1 MSALN
6 DTSTVGVRRSLN
18 TPPAGGVRRGGPAQK
33 NAPADRAAPRA
44 EARAE
49 KPATATRAAETVSA
63 ATPETGNVDTSLRD
77 RINRLSTAR
86 TNLLRRRATQVP
98 AEEPVTTATAPQ
110 MHPVDTA
117 PPEAVPAFDVPEDI
131 EIETT
136 TGEVVGEVDL
146 TRSDAPPPSK
156 PVEERHPPRESAASH
171 PRQSARRRNAEEQQ
185 AEPRNTAVAADAPG
199 LPTPRRSSA
208 PEVAQNS
215 VREIPESRRADA
227 SAMQSEVETL
237 RREIADLRREMRDLR
252 EAGPGGLGPVERAVQ
267 RLSQRMDRIDG
278 GAQPLIADGQLEMR
292 KPKRSGLLGWFSG
305 RR

>member
-6 DTSTVGVRRSLN
+6 DTSTVGGRRSLN
-18 TPPAGGVRRGGPAQK
+18 TPPANGQRRGSAAQT
-33 NAPADRAAPRA
+33 NAPADRAAPRTS
-44 EARAE
+44 ARAE
-49 KPATATRAAETVSA
+49 KPTASARTAETVSA
-63 ATPETGNVDTSLRD
+63 AAPETGNVDTSLRD

-86 TNLLRRRATQVP
+86 TNLLRRRATRVP
-98 AEEPVTTATAPQ
+98 VDEPVTTATAPL
-110 MHPVDTA
+110 MNPADTA
-117 PPEAVPAFDVPEDI
+117 QPEAVAAFDVPEDI

-146 TRSDAPPPSK
+146 TRSDTTPPVK
-156 PVEERHPPRESAASH
+156 PAEERHPPREDAVSH

-185 AEPRNTAVAADAPG
+185 AAPQNTAAAEPG
-199 LPTPRRSSA
+199 LPTKRRSSA
-208 PEVAQNS
+208 PDVAQNA
-215 VREIPESRRADA
+215 VREVHESDRAD
-227 SAMQSEVETL
+227 SSTEKSEVETL

-267 RLSQRMDRIDG
+267 RLSQRMDRLDG
-278 GAQPLIADGQLEMR
+278 GAQPLIADGQLETR

>member
-18 TPPAGGVRRGGPAQK
+18 TPPAGGVRRGGSGQR
-33 NAPADRAAPRA
+33 NAPADVGAARASAQAPKPAAQSRVAEPAPR
-44 EARAE
+44 
-49 KPATATRAAETVSA
+49 PAPA
-63 ATPETGNVDTSLRD
+63 PGNVDTSLRD

-86 TNLLRRRATQVP
+86 TNLLRRRGTNVP

-117 PPEAVPAFDVPEDI
+117 PPEAVPAFDVPEDV

-136 TGEVVGEVDL
+136 TEEIVGEVDL
-146 TRSDAPPPSK
+146 TRPMAAPSYPA
-156 PVEERHPPRESAASH
+156 EERHPPRESAVTH
-171 PRQSARRRNAEEQQ
+171 PRQSARRRSADGQQ
-185 AEPRNTAVAADAPG
+185 EAPRNTAAAAEASG
-199 LPTPRRSSA
+199 LPTTRRSSA
-208 PEVAQNS
+208 PDVAQNA
-215 VREIPESRRADA
+215 VREVSGSGRADA
-227 SAMQSEVETL
+227 SAMKSEVETL

-267 RLSQRMDRIDG
+267 RLSQRLDRLDG

-292 KPKRSGLLGWFSG
+292 KPKRSGFLGWFSG

>member
-18 TPPAGGVRRGGPAQK
+18 TPPAGGVRRGGSGQT

-44 EARAE
+44 ARAE
-49 KPATATRAAETVSA
+49 KPAAPARAAETDSPTA
-63 ATPETGNVDTSLRD
+63 PGTGNVDTSLRD

-86 TNLLRRRATQVP
+86 TNLLRRRGTNVP

-117 PPEAVPAFDVPEDI
+117 PPEAVPAFDVPEDV

-136 TGEVVGEVDL
+136 TEEIVGEVDL
-146 TRSDAPPPSK
+146 TRPMAAPSYPA
-156 PVEERHPPRESAASH
+156 EERHPPRESAVTH
-171 PRQSARRRNAEEQQ
+171 PRQSARRRSADGQQ
-185 AEPRNTAVAADAPG
+185 EAPRNTAAAAEASG
-199 LPTPRRSSA
+199 LPTTRRSSA
-208 PEVAQNS
+208 PDVAQNA
-215 VREIPESRRADA
+215 VREVSGSGRADA
-227 SAMQSEVETL
+227 SAMKSEVETL

-267 RLSQRMDRIDG
+267 RLSQRLDRLDG

-292 KPKRSGLLGWFSG
+292 KPKRSGFLGWFSG

>member
-18 TPPAGGVRRGGPAQK
+18 TPPVGGVRRGGPGHT

-44 EARAE
+44 SARAG
-49 KPATATRAAETVSA
+49 KPAASARAAETVSA
-63 ATPETGNVDTSLRD
+63 TAPETGNVDTSLRD

-86 TNLLRRRATQVP
+86 TNLLRRRGTSVP

-110 MHPVDTA
+110 MRPVDTA
-117 PPEAVPAFDVPEDI
+117 PPEAVPAFDVPEDV

-146 TRSDAPPPSK
+146 TRPMAAPSYPA
-156 PVEERHPPRESAASH
+156 EERHPPRESATPH
-171 PRQSARRRNAEEQQ
+171 LRQSARRRSADERQE
-185 AEPRNTAVAADAPG
+185 ASRNTAASDAPG
-199 LPTPRRSSA
+199 LPATRRGSA
-208 PEVAQNS
+208 PDVAQNAVHEVS
-215 VREIPESRRADA
+215 GSGRADA
-227 SAMQSEVETL
+227 SAMKSEIETL

-267 RLSQRMDRIDG
+267 RLSQRLDRLDG
-278 GAQPLIADGQLEMR
+278 GAQPLIADGQLEIR
-292 KPKRSGLLGWFSG
+292 KPRRSGFLGWFSG